1 MPTAYSLLPTIIA
14 EASRLGCQAGCLTY
28 KTNKGLIDLKLI
40 RSWED
45 GYEAII
51 EKIVSRGDADTRDIE
66 NIVRDVIEGVRK
78 GGDEALI
85 EYTKR
90 FDGVVLTPSEIKIKG
105 DDIKEAY
112 RTADED
118 MVTSIRVA
126 TERIE
131 GFHNKQIEKSWDYQ
145 ESDGVVLGQIIRP
158 ITQVGVYIPGG
169 KASYPSSVL
178 MNVIPARVAGV
189 KKIIMCTPSSHD
201 GINPYVL
208 IAADISGVDEIF
220 KVGGAQA
227 IAAMAYGTGNIPK
240 VDKIAGPGNIYVA
253 IAKRLVFG
261 EVGIDM
267 IAGPTEILIIA
278 DKTGR
283 ADYIA
288 ADLLSQAEHDE
299 MAVPI
304 LVTTSEELAEDV
316 KRRLFIQCDGQSR
329 SDIIKESLGKHGF
342 IFIVKDMHEAIELS
356 NRIGPEHL
364 ELAVDDPLKILDRVE
379 NAGAVFLG
387 HYTPEAVGDYMAGPS
402 HVLPTGGTSRFSS
415 PLGVYDF
422 LKRTSLISYTEEGLR
437 KIADPVL
444 DIARLEGLDAHARA
458 VMIRRENL

>member
-1 MPTAYSLLPTIIA
+1 MTKI
-14 EASRLGCQAGCLTY
+14 
-28 KTNKGLIDLKLI
+28 I

-45 GYEAII
+45 GYKEAV
-51 EKIVSRGDADTRDIE
+51 KGLVLRGTRCSTDIRDIE
-66 NIVRDVIEGVRK
+66 NIVREIIENVHK

-90 FDGVVLTPSEIKIKG
+90 FDGVDLTPSEIKVKKEEI
-105 DDIKEAY
+105 DEAY
-112 RTADED
+112 RRGDKEGII
-118 MVTSIRVA
+118 SIKA
-126 TERIE
+126 AIKRIE
-131 GFHNKQIEKSWDYQ
+131 RFHTKQIERSWDYQ
-145 ESDGVVLGQIIRP
+145 EGDGVILGQIISP

-178 MNVIPARVAGV
+178 MNVIPAKIAGV
-189 KKIIMCTPSSHD
+189 KKIVMCTPSSHED
-201 GINPYVL
+201 INPYVL
-208 IAADISGVDEIF
+208 ISADISGVDEIF

-227 IAAMAYGTGNIPK
+227 IAAMAYGTGTIPK
-240 VDKIAGPGNIYVA
+240 VDKIVGPGNIYVA

-261 EVGIDM
+261 DVGIDM

-278 DKTGR
+278 DETGR
-283 ADYIA
+283 ADYIT

-316 KRRLFIQCDGQSR
+316 ERRLSIQGDELSR
-329 SDIIKESLGKHGF
+329 SVIIEKSLERNGF
-342 IFIVKDMHEAIELS
+342 IFIVKDMDEAIELS
-356 NRIGPEHL
+356 NQIGPEHL
-364 ELAVDDPLKILDRVE
+364 ELAVDDPLKMLDGIE
-379 NAGAVFLG
+379 NAGAIFLG

-402 HVLPTGGTSRFSS
+402 HVLPTGRNSRFSS

-422 LKRTSLISYTEEGLR
+422 IKRSSLISYTERGLR
-437 KIADPVL
+437 KIADPLL

-458 VMIRRENL
+458 VMIRKGKE

>member
-1 MPTAYSLLPTIIA
+1 
-14 EASRLGCQAGCLTY
+14 
-28 KTNKGLIDLKLI
+28 
-40 RSWED
+40 
-45 GYEAII
+45 
-51 EKIVSRGDADTRDIE
+51 
-66 NIVRDVIEGVRK
+66 
-78 GGDEALI
+78 
-85 EYTKR
+85 
-90 FDGVVLTPSEIKIKG
+90 
-105 DDIKEAY
+105 
-112 RTADED
+112 
-118 MVTSIRVA
+118 
-126 TERIE
+126 
-131 GFHNKQIEKSWDYQ
+131 
-145 ESDGVVLGQIIRP
+145 
-158 ITQVGVYIPGG
+158 
-169 KASYPSSVL
+169 

-189 KKIIMCTPSSHD
+189 KKIIMCTPASHD

-227 IAAMAYGTGNIPK
+227 IAAMAYGAGNIPK

-304 LVTTSEELAEDV
+304 LVTDSGELAEDV
-316 KRRLFIQCDGQSR
+316 KRRLPDQCDGLSR
-329 SDIIKESLGKHGF
+329 SDIIEESLGRNGF
-342 IFIVKDMHEAIELS
+342 IFIVKDMGEAIELS

-364 ELAVDDPLKILDRVE
+364 ELAIDDPLKILDRVE

-387 HYTPEAVGDYMAGPS
+387 HYTPEAVGDYWAGPS

-422 LKRTSLISYTEEGLR
+422 IKRTSLISYTEEGLR
-437 KIADPVL
+437 KITEPVL
-444 DIARLEGLDAHARA
+444 DIAGLEGLDAHARA
-458 VMIRRENL
+458 VRIRKVKGEG